1 MLEILFL
8 KQGIIVVRGIV
19 MDNTEFIMQK
29 RRGIIVWVYSLKQL
43 KTLKRYGLVHFVS
56 RKMKYVVLYVNEE
69 TVEEVEEKLQTLH
82 FVRQVERSY
91 RPDIEMNFADRIG
104 TKAAYQVKDDD
115 ELDVVAGEFGG
126 RKLKTLTGNNTRPTT
141 DKVKGAMFNMIGPYF
156 DGGAALDLFSGSGS
170 LGIEAV
176 SRGMEQ
182 AVLVEKNYRAMEI
195 IRENVSMTKRDASFQ
210 LMKMPANQAIKQLAD
225 GDLRFDLVL
234 LDPPYAKQE
243 IVKQIEMLLDNELL
257 TNQAIV
263 VCETDKDVILPQ
275 KIGQLKER
283 KRHDYGITA
292 VTIYDWED

>member
-19 MDNTEFIMQK
+19 MVNTEFIMQK

-115 ELDVVAGEFGG
+115 ELDVVEA
-126 RKLKTLTGNNTRPTT
+126 NT
-141 DKVKGAMFNMIGPYF
+141 K
-156 DGGAALDLFSGSGS
+156 
-170 LGIEAV
+170 
-176 SRGMEQ
+176 
-182 AVLVEKNYRAMEI
+182 
-195 IRENVSMTKRDASFQ
+195 IR
-210 LMKMPANQAIKQLAD
+210 LA
-225 GDLRFDLVL
+225 
-234 LDPPYAKQE
+234 
-243 IVKQIEMLLDNELL
+243 
-257 TNQAIV
+257 
-263 VCETDKDVILPQ
+263 ETV
-275 KIGQLKER
+275 
-283 KRHDYGITA
+283 
-292 VTIYDWED
+292 

>member
-82 FVRQVERSY
+82 FVRNVERSY

-115 ELDVVAGEFGG
+115 ELDVVEA
-126 RKLKTLTGNNTRPTT
+126 NT
-141 DKVKGAMFNMIGPYF
+141 K
-156 DGGAALDLFSGSGS
+156 
-170 LGIEAV
+170 
-176 SRGMEQ
+176 
-182 AVLVEKNYRAMEI
+182 
-195 IRENVSMTKRDASFQ
+195 IR
-210 LMKMPANQAIKQLAD
+210 LA
-225 GDLRFDLVL
+225 
-234 LDPPYAKQE
+234 
-243 IVKQIEMLLDNELL
+243 
-257 TNQAIV
+257 
-263 VCETDKDVILPQ
+263 ETV
-275 KIGQLKER
+275 
-283 KRHDYGITA
+283 
-292 VTIYDWED
+292 

>member
-56 RKMKYVVLYVNEE
+56 SKMKYVVLYVNEE

-115 ELDVVAGEFGG
+115 ELDVVEA
-126 RKLKTLTGNNTRPTT
+126 NT
-141 DKVKGAMFNMIGPYF
+141 K
-156 DGGAALDLFSGSGS
+156 
-170 LGIEAV
+170 
-176 SRGMEQ
+176 
-182 AVLVEKNYRAMEI
+182 
-195 IRENVSMTKRDASFQ
+195 IR
-210 LMKMPANQAIKQLAD
+210 LA
-225 GDLRFDLVL
+225 
-234 LDPPYAKQE
+234 
-243 IVKQIEMLLDNELL
+243 
-257 TNQAIV
+257 
-263 VCETDKDVILPQ
+263 ETV
-275 KIGQLKER
+275 
-283 KRHDYGITA
+283 
-292 VTIYDWED
+292 

>member
-82 FVRQVERSY
+82 FVRQMERSY

-115 ELDVVAGEFGG
+115 ELDVVEA
-126 RKLKTLTGNNTRPTT
+126 NT
-141 DKVKGAMFNMIGPYF
+141 K
-156 DGGAALDLFSGSGS
+156 
-170 LGIEAV
+170 
-176 SRGMEQ
+176 
-182 AVLVEKNYRAMEI
+182 
-195 IRENVSMTKRDASFQ
+195 IR
-210 LMKMPANQAIKQLAD
+210 LA
-225 GDLRFDLVL
+225 
-234 LDPPYAKQE
+234 
-243 IVKQIEMLLDNELL
+243 
-257 TNQAIV
+257 
-263 VCETDKDVILPQ
+263 ETV
-275 KIGQLKER
+275 
-283 KRHDYGITA
+283 
-292 VTIYDWED
+292 

>member
-115 ELDVVAGEFGG
+115 ELDVVEA
-126 RKLKTLTGNNTRPTT
+126 NT
-141 DKVKGAMFNMIGPYF
+141 K
-156 DGGAALDLFSGSGS
+156 
-170 LGIEAV
+170 
-176 SRGMEQ
+176 
-182 AVLVEKNYRAMEI
+182 
-195 IRENVSMTKRDASFQ
+195 IRFA
-210 LMKMPANQAIKQLAD
+210 
-225 GDLRFDLVL
+225 
-234 LDPPYAKQE
+234 
-243 IVKQIEMLLDNELL
+243 
-257 TNQAIV
+257 
-263 VCETDKDVILPQ
+263 ETV
-275 KIGQLKER
+275 
-283 KRHDYGITA
+283 
-292 VTIYDWED
+292 

>member
-115 ELDVVAGEFGG
+115 ELDVAEA
-126 RKLKTLTGNNTRPTT
+126 NT
-141 DKVKGAMFNMIGPYF
+141 K
-156 DGGAALDLFSGSGS
+156 
-170 LGIEAV
+170 
-176 SRGMEQ
+176 
-182 AVLVEKNYRAMEI
+182 
-195 IRENVSMTKRDASFQ
+195 IR
-210 LMKMPANQAIKQLAD
+210 LA
-225 GDLRFDLVL
+225 
-234 LDPPYAKQE
+234 
-243 IVKQIEMLLDNELL
+243 
-257 TNQAIV
+257 
-263 VCETDKDVILPQ
+263 ETV
-275 KIGQLKER
+275 
-283 KRHDYGITA
+283 
-292 VTIYDWED
+292 

>member
-69 TVEEVEEKLQTLH
+69 TVEEVQEKLQTLH

-115 ELDVVAGEFGG
+115 ELDVVEA
-126 RKLKTLTGNNTRPTT
+126 NT
-141 DKVKGAMFNMIGPYF
+141 K
-156 DGGAALDLFSGSGS
+156 
-170 LGIEAV
+170 
-176 SRGMEQ
+176 
-182 AVLVEKNYRAMEI
+182 
-195 IRENVSMTKRDASFQ
+195 IR
-210 LMKMPANQAIKQLAD
+210 LA
-225 GDLRFDLVL
+225 
-234 LDPPYAKQE
+234 
-243 IVKQIEMLLDNELL
+243 
-257 TNQAIV
+257 
-263 VCETDKDVILPQ
+263 ETV
-275 KIGQLKER
+275 
-283 KRHDYGITA
+283 
-292 VTIYDWED
+292 

>member
-104 TKAAYQVKDDD
+104 MKASYQVKDDD
-115 ELDVVAGEFGG
+115 ELDVVEA
-126 RKLKTLTGNNTRPTT
+126 NT
-141 DKVKGAMFNMIGPYF
+141 K
-156 DGGAALDLFSGSGS
+156 
-170 LGIEAV
+170 
-176 SRGMEQ
+176 
-182 AVLVEKNYRAMEI
+182 
-195 IRENVSMTKRDASFQ
+195 IR
-210 LMKMPANQAIKQLAD
+210 LA
-225 GDLRFDLVL
+225 
-234 LDPPYAKQE
+234 
-243 IVKQIEMLLDNELL
+243 
-257 TNQAIV
+257 
-263 VCETDKDVILPQ
+263 ETV
-275 KIGQLKER
+275 
-283 KRHDYGITA
+283 
-292 VTIYDWED
+292 

>member
-69 TVEEVEEKLQTLH
+69 TVEEVEEKLHTLH

-115 ELDVVAGEFGG
+115 ELDVVEA
-126 RKLKTLTGNNTRPTT
+126 NT
-141 DKVKGAMFNMIGPYF
+141 K
-156 DGGAALDLFSGSGS
+156 
-170 LGIEAV
+170 
-176 SRGMEQ
+176 
-182 AVLVEKNYRAMEI
+182 
-195 IRENVSMTKRDASFQ
+195 IR
-210 LMKMPANQAIKQLAD
+210 LA
-225 GDLRFDLVL
+225 
-234 LDPPYAKQE
+234 
-243 IVKQIEMLLDNELL
+243 
-257 TNQAIV
+257 
-263 VCETDKDVILPQ
+263 ETV
-275 KIGQLKER
+275 
-283 KRHDYGITA
+283 
-292 VTIYDWED
+292 